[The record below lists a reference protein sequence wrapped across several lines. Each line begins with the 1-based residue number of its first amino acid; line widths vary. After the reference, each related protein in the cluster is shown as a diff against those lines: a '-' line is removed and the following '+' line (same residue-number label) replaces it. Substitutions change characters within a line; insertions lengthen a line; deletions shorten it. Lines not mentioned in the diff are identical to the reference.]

1 MPLILLA
8 QPRSPAVSVG
18 DGLAELVGK
27 IRENISV
34 KAAAKVVA
42 LQGVVGAYVHGA
54 APAHPTVGTAAAV
67 VSLASSAPLDAAG
80 VAALKPYAKR
90 LAMHIVAAKP
100 RSLAK
105 LLPAGL

>member
-1 MPLILLA
+1 MRNL
-8 QPRSPAVSVG
+8 RSPAVSIG

-34 KAAAKVVA
+34 KAASKVVA
-42 LQGVVGAYVHGA
+42 FQGVVGAYVHGA
-54 APAHPTVGTAAAV
+54 TPAHPTVGTAAAV
-67 VSLASSAPLDAAG
+67 VSLASSLPLDEAG

-100 RSLAK
+100 RLYAFAS
-105 LLPAGL
+105 